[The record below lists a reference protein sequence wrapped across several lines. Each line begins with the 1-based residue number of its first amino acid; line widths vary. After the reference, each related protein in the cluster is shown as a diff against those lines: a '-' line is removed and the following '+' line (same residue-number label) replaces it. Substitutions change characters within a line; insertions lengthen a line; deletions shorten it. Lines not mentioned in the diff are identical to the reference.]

1 MVPMFLIKILEKLK
15 SDLLKN
21 LLCSRLDEEI
31 DIMFED
37 LLELYEVKLENTH
50 VRP

>member
-1 MVPMFLIKILEKLK
+1 MFLIKTLEKLK
-15 SDLLKN
+15 S

>member
-1 MVPMFLIKILEKLK
+1 MFLIKTLEKLK
-15 SDLLKN
+15 SDLLKS

-37 LLELYEVKLENTH
+37 LLELYEVKFENTH